1 VKKGKGR
8 GSVIDAIERLNVVC
22 GIIAGC
28 GILALVAFL
37 AVSVIM
43 RYLFHRPLEFGE
55 EITGYLLVLIVFLGL
70 AYSLKIGAHIRTDV
84 LTRYAP
90 DRLRYYLEIIAYVFG
105 LTFAAIFTVAGWK
118 LVIKNYIHG
127 TIDFGSLMTPVW
139 IPMTLVGI
147 GATLLLVQFIIT
159 LVRLITK

>member
-1 VKKGKGR
+1 MKKGG
-8 GSVIDAIERLNVVC
+8 GSVIDRIERLNVVC
-22 GIIAGC
+22 GMAAAC
-28 GILALVAFL
+28 GVIGLVGFLALG
-37 AVSVIM
+37 VIM

-55 EITGYLLVLIVFLGL
+55 QITGYLLVFIVFFGF

-90 DRLRYYLEIIAYVFG
+90 PRLKHSLEIVACVFG
-105 LTFAAIFTVAGWK
+105 LLFATIFTVGGWQ

-127 TIDFGSLMTPVW
+127 TIDFGSLMTPRW

-147 GATLLLVQFIIT
+147 GATLLLVQFIF
-159 LVRLITK
+159 LFVRLIGK